1 MAFGGAIKLTG
12 ESEYRKALS
21 QITQQLKET
30 SAEMRTVTSAYDKG
44 DKSTAA
50 VNAQSQV
57 LNKTLVEQNQK
68 LSTLNA
74 QYAAMSSQMQKQTT
88 RHTALVN
95 TYNDEKSKLEQ
106 IGKSLGTTS
115 DEYTRQKGVVDN
127 LAKEVTKSTHTQTAN
142 EKAMSSMRIQI
153 SNAQTDINKTAKA
166 LDNLGKEAEESGED
180 AKKGSE
186 GFTIFKGVVADLA
199 SSAIKGGLTAIGNGI
214 KSIASG
220 LIGLGINAIDSYSA
234 YEQLV
239 GGVDTLFGESPKK
252 VQEYAANAYKTA
264 GVSANEYMEQ
274 ATSFS
279 ATLLQGLGG
288 DTAKA
293 AEYADMAIRDMSD
306 NANKMG
312 TDISMIQNA
321 YQGFAKDNYTMLDN
335 LKLGYGGTQSEM
347 ARLINDSGVLGK
359 SIEVTAESVKDVPF
373 DKVIEAIN
381 VTQQRIGI
389 TGTTAAEAAGTLEGS
404 SKSLR
409 ASFQNLLT
417 GIADDNADFGTLI
430 QNFVDSVLG
439 AAQNFLPRI
448 QTALGGVSNLIVEL
462 TKELLP
468 QVVQLGMETINGL
481 ASSIVENVPALMVSL
496 QTIIE
501 TILTSLS
508 TLLPQLA
515 PVAVGILTTLTTTLL
530 QNLPL
535 IIQVGMDMI
544 VSLIQ
549 GLVDALPQLMAMLP
563 SIITT
568 TVDTL
573 WGNIS
578 AIIEVG
584 LQLLVALIDGLT
596 QAIPQLMDYVPQ
608 IIGTIV
614 SVLMANLPS
623 IIEAAIQIVVSL
635 INGLIQALPQLV
647 TMAPQIIITIVTALI
662 ASLPDIV
669 RTGGK
674 LIASLI
680 EGIGSMIGTL
690 AGEAA
695 KIVTTVVDKIKEMP
709 SKVVEF
715 GTNLVKGIWNGI
727 RDATGWILDK
737 IKGFGNT
744 VLDGIKK
751 VFGIASPSKVMR
763 DQVGKYLADGIG
775 VGFTD
780 EMKSVTKDIQ
790 KALPTSFEINTDVT
804 ASTNLKRSIVEQ
816 QAGYSQ
822 DYSNHFDAIFKVEQM
837 TVRNDT
843 DIRKLSAQIEAVTR
857 NILGGKG
864 VKA

>member
-12 ESEYRKALS
+12 ESEYRRALS

-68 LSTLNA
+68 LSVLQA
-74 QYAAMSSQMQKQTT
+74 QYASMGNQMQAQTSK
-88 RHTALVN
+88 HTALVN

-106 IGKSLGTTS
+106 IGKTLGTTS
-115 DEYTRQKGVVDN
+115 DEYTKQKDVVDG
-127 LAKEVTKSTHTQTAN
+127 LAKEVTKSTNAQTAN

-153 SNAQTDINKTAKA
+153 SNSQTDINKTTKA
-166 LDNLGKEAEESGED
+166 LENLGKEAEESGEN

-186 GFTIFKGVVADLA
+186 GFTVFKGVVADLA
-199 SSAIKGGLTAIGNGI
+199 SSAIKSGLTVIGNGI

-220 LIGLGINAIDSYSA
+220 LIGLGKNAIDSYKS

-239 GGVDTLFGESPKK
+239 GGIDTLFGESSKK

-279 ATLLQGLGG
+279 ATLLQGLNG

-312 TDISMIQNA
+312 TDMSMIQNA

-347 ARLINDSGVLGK
+347 ARLINDSGVLGE

-389 TGTTAAEAAGTLEGS
+389 TGTTAAETASTLEGS
-404 SKSLR
+404 AKSVK

-417 GIADDNADFGTLI
+417 GIADDDADFGTLI
-430 QNFVDSVLG
+430 QNFIDSALG
-439 AAQNFLPRI
+439 AAKNFLPRI

-462 TKELLP
+462 TKEMLP

-481 ASSIVENVPALMVSL
+481 TSSIVENMPTLMTSL

-501 TILTSLS
+501 TVLTSLS
-508 TLLPQLA
+508 GLLPQLA
-515 PVAVGILTTLTTTLL
+515 PVAVGIITTLL

-535 IIQVGMDMI
+535 IIQVGLNMI

-549 GLVDALPQLMAMLP
+549 GLADALPQLIDMLP
-563 SIITT
+563 TIIMT

-573 WGNIS
+573 LGNMS
-578 AIIEVG
+578 AIIKVG

-596 QAIPQLMDYVPQ
+596 QAIPQLMNYVPQ
-608 IIGTIV
+608 IVGTIV
-614 SVLMANLPS
+614 SVLIGNLP
-623 IIEAAIQIVVSL
+623 IIVEAAIQIVVSL
-635 INGLIQALPQLV
+635 INGLIQALPQLM
-647 TMAPQIIITIVTALI
+647 TMTPRIILTIVAALI
-662 ASLPDIV
+662 ASLPDII

-695 KIVTTVVDKIKEMP
+695 KIVNTVIDKIKEMP
-709 SKVVEF
+709 SKVVQY
-715 GTNLVKGIWNGI
+715 GTDLVKGLWNGI
-727 RDATGWILDK
+727 SDATSWILEK

-744 VLDGIKK
+744 VLNGIKK

-763 DQVGKYLADGIG
+763 DEVGKYLAEGIG

-780 EMKSVTKDIQ
+780 EMKVVTKDI
-790 KALPTSFEINTDVT
+790 KNAIPTSFEINTDVT
-804 ASTNLKRSIVEQ
+804 SATNVKGKFAEQ
-816 QAGYSQ
+816 QAGVSH
-822 DYSNHFDAIFKVEQM
+822 DYSSHFDAILKIENM
-837 TVRNDT
+837 TVRNDS
-843 DIRKLSAQIEAVTR
+843 DIRKLSNQIESLTR
-857 NILGGKG
+857 NTLIGKG
-864 VKA
+864 QKV